1 LGGPVGEIRSDGGE
15 MSLEYLLRFP
25 DGRVVGPWDSKT
37 AILLRAFEFDLT
49 EGVDLKIETQPAF

>member
-1 LGGPVGEIRSDGGE
+1 
-15 MSLEYLLRFP
+15 MSLEYLLKFP

-49 EGVDLKIETQPAF
+49 EDVDFKIEIQPTF